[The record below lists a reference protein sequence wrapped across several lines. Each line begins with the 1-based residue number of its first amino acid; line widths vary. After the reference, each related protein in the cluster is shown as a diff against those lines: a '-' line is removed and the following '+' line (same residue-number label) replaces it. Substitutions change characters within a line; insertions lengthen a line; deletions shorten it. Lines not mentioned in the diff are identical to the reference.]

1 MKILYVTD
9 IHGVEW
15 KYETI
20 FNEALK
26 YGVDMVING
35 GDLLPTRPSF
45 FIQETFITEYL
56 DKYFTKFEEEGI
68 FYLFQPANDDL
79 QIHDS
84 LLERISGKY
93 DYIDYTAQKLVK
105 INEYEFIGFN
115 FVTDLPFGLKDRARM
130 DTSEFKFPRQIG
142 KPLISTEEGMK
153 ELDDW
158 FSYAKSLPTI
168 EDELKGLAKPENMRK
183 AIYIMHMPP
192 ANVSLDVCSDA
203 RRVGSI
209 AIFNFIKKN
218 QPLFTL
224 HGHIHESPQ
233 MSDKW
238 VNKIGNTLC
247 IQPGQSNHYEKYLN
261 YVIFNPG
268 TVNHERFSIEK
279 PL

>member
-20 FNEALK
+20 FNEVLA

-45 FIQETFITEYL
+45 FIQDNFITDYL
-56 DKYFTKFEEEGI
+56 DRYFTNFEEEGI

-84 LLERISGKY
+84 LLELISNKY
-93 DYIDYTAQKLVK
+93 DYIYNIAQKLVK
-105 INEYEFIGFN
+105 IDEYEYIGFN
-115 FVTDLPFGLKDRARM
+115 LVTDLPFGLKDRARM
-130 DTSEFKFPRQIG
+130 DTPEFEFPRQIG
-142 KPLISTEEGMK
+142 KPLISTEDGMK
-153 ELDDW
+153 ELEDW

-168 EDELKGLAKPENMRK
+168 EDELKSLVKPENMRN

-192 ANVSLDVCSDA
+192 ANLSLDVCSDA

-218 QPLFTL
+218 QPLLTL

-233 MSDKW
+233 MTNKW

-247 IQPGQSNHYEKYLN
+247 IQPGQSNHYEKYLS
-261 YVIFNPG
+261 YVIIDPESMKY
-268 TVNHERFSIEK
+268 ERFSIEK